1 MVTRHLSQMLS
12 QVNLNSTSVPAQ
24 HDTNF
29 PQSILGLYFYIF
41 FIENVLKYEYQERK
55 VEQTVVRRYP
65 QWLCTPPK
73 TIVSSTEKNSI
84 RRMQIHT
91 FRTESSEGM
100 VTMQTIYTYIY
111 IYFFI
116 MLIEKIIWVHS
127 AHHNIYRDIILF
139 SRSWMNCREK
149 LAKKVEQCTD
159 APNVVGG
166 KKMLPMDYPNFRE
179 KYVQPSTPTVDCLL
193 YTSPSPRD

>member
-1 MVTRHLSQMLS
+1 MKPHSRLILCRRGVFSFTKVCIFLPIAMVFIM
-12 QVNLNSTSVPAQ
+12 
-24 HDTNF
+24 
-29 PQSILGLYFYIF
+29 F
-41 FIENVLKYEYQERK
+41 FITTVCFYDFCKTVLVKKYTPCQGIIWFSL
-55 VEQTVVRRYP
+55 TNSISFTLAFMWS

-100 VTMQTIYTYIY
+100 VTMHTIYFYLFI
-111 IYFFI
+111 FFI
-116 MLIEKIIWVHS
+116 MLIEKIICVHS
-127 AHHNIYRDIILF
+127 AHHNIYRDIVLF

-149 LAKKVEQCTD
+149 LAKKVEQWTD

-179 KYVQPSTPTVDCLL
+179 KYVQPLTL
-193 YTSPSPRD
+193 